1 MAAGVL
7 TLPRFYLGVALKRL
21 RADSGRTLDELA
33 AVVGKSRARLIT
45 VLDGKGTLTADEL
58 TRLLDFLGAQSVQK
72 RELLKL
78 GVETRKRPNRR
89 PYADLL
95 PEGYERIVDLESM
108 ATEIWTYE
116 RGVIP
121 GLLQIPEY
129 VEGLVADADGI
140 WWERS
145 WEERRNR
152 VTFRLER
159 QKLIMDAEP
168 DKALHFVISDE
179 ALRTEVGGPK
189 IMRHQLEHLLSL
201 MDTRPNI
208 NIQVLSSTVSHN
220 PVPTGGV
227 ILLRLGVS
235 LPPLALLSVA
245 YGPSAYVDNP
255 VETDRIVRARIKIE
269 ELAMSPDETRKYIAD
284 LARRT

>member
-1 MAAGVL
+1 L
-7 TLPRFYLGVALKRL
+7 
-21 RADSGRTLDELA
+21 E
-33 AVVGKSRARLIT
+33 
-45 VLDGKGTLTADEL
+45 
-58 TRLLDFLGAQSVQK
+58 RLLDFLGAPSAQK

-78 GVETRKRPNRR
+78 GVDTRKRPTRR

-95 PEGYERIVDLESM
+95 PDGYARLVDLESM
-108 ATEIWTYE
+108 ATEIWSYE

-129 VEGLVADADGI
+129 VEGLMADADGI

-159 QKLIMDAEP
+159 QKLIMEADV
-168 DKALHFVISDE
+168 DRALHFVIPDE
-179 ALRTEVGGPK
+179 ALRTEVGGPE
-189 IMRHQLEHLLSL
+189 IMRRQLEHLLSL

-208 NIQVLSSTVSHN
+208 NIQILSSTVSHN

-227 ILLRLGVS
+227 VLLRLGAS
-235 LPPLALLSVA
+235 LPLLALLPVA

-255 VETDRIVRARIKIE
+255 IETDRIVRARGRIE
-269 ELAMSPDETRKYIAD
+269 QLAMGLEKSREVIAD
-284 LARRT
+284 LARRIW